1 MSTEYIEA
9 AASFI
14 QQTLL
19 RREKAPS
26 SVSLRCVAVGGSVMP
41 PPKTQREKTEG
52 VASISAQNSRKMS
65 FQIKEYISA
74 LFSSKQKESYSVA
87 ADRLLCSG
95 FYWEL
100 RQGDNMHLT

>member
-65 FQIKEYISA
+65 FQIKYISA
-74 LFSSKQKESYSVA
+74 LLSSKQKESYSVA
-87 ADRLLCSG
+87 ADHLLCSG

-100 RQGDNMHLT
+100 RQGDNMHLI